1 MTDVPAE
8 DQLRA
13 LVRQAIAS
21 ARISQAEIAR
31 QLGVSTKHLSHML
44 TGRAALTL
52 TWAEGILGLC
62 GANLVISIQP
72 DQPRSAA

>member
-1 MTDVPAE
+1 MTDLPA
-8 DQLRA
+8 DDRLRA
-13 LVRQAIAS
+13 LVRQALTDAH
-21 ARISQAEIAR
+21 ISQAEIAR

-44 TGRAALTL
+44 TGRAHLTL

-62 GANLVISIQP
+62 GMNLQLSTQA

>member
-1 MTDVPAE
+1 MTDLPA
-8 DQLRA
+8 DDRLRI
-13 LVRQAIAS
+13 LVRQALAQ

-31 QLGVSTKHLSHML
+31 QLGLSTKHLSHML
-44 TGRAALTL
+44 TGRATLTL

-62 GANLVISIQP
+62 GMNLQLSTQA

>member
-1 MTDVPAE
+1 MTDLPA
-8 DQLRA
+8 DDRLRA
-13 LVRQAIAS
+13 LVRQALTE
-21 ARISQAEIAR
+21 ARISQAEVAR

-44 TGRAALTL
+44 TGRAHLTL

-62 GANLVISIQP
+62 GMNLQLAIQP